1 MLSTNLKSRRIDE
14 DVKINSKTGIYDW
27 VGTGAC
33 PGIDKDCLKV
43 QT

>member
-1 MLSTNLKSRRIDE
+1 MLSTNPKSLRIDE
-14 DVKINSKTGIYDW
+14 DVKINPKTGIYDW

-33 PGIDKDCLKV
+33 LGIDKDYLKV